1 MVTFNIDNREL
12 SVSEGTTILRAAEQ
26 AGIPIPHLCFLKDIN
41 EIAACRL
48 CIVEVD
54 GTDRLVPACD
64 TAVVEGMRVRTN
76 SPRVRQARKT
86 NLRLILSQHECR
98 EPLPRAAA
106 VVDPHRSDCPYPFK
120 CLAGVGVA
128 LNLVLALGGESRED
142 SLFARYCALAAI
154 GTIADVMRMPGG
166 FSPISGRR
174 SSTTRGIPWPW
185 AD

>member
-1 MVTFNIDNREL
+1 MVKFNIDNREL

-86 NLRLILSQHECR
+86 NLRLILSQHDSNCTVCVRSGNCELQKLSHDMNVHFQPSLVQPERSRVNLEVPVVR
-98 EPLPRAAA
+98 EASKCIKCMRCVQICDKVQGMRIWDLTGTGSRTT
-106 VVDPHRSDCPYPFK
+106 VDVS
-120 CLAGVGVA
+120 
-128 LNLVLALGGESRED
+128 
-142 SLFARYCALAAI
+142 
-154 GTIADVMRMPGG
+154 
-166 FSPISGRR
+166 
-174 SSTTRGIPWPW
+174 
-185 AD
+185 